1 MFGII
6 FNCLYW
12 YLRPL
17 IKWFLR
23 HTTKLC
29 ELQRICYGEP
39 YGAPRSLA
47 VEFSLKHSKSQ
58 DIRNIIK
65 KLDEFSRT
73 QDFKDE
79 SGQAVITEAVVTVL
93 KVKKINPKIHPQFV
107 QSFGK
112 CVEHIWGYKQL
123 LLDVEQM
130 RTTVYD
136 SENIEHEKKLL
147 YLWEQ
152 LMPDEKLTAR
162 VTKQW
167 QDIGFQGDDPK
178 TDFRGMGKKFRHFFI
193 YNLCLGSNI

>member
-39 YGAPRSLA
+39 YGASRSLG
-47 VEFSLKHSKSQ
+47 VEFSLKHSKSEKIQ
-58 DIRNIIK
+58 HVIK
-65 KLDEFSRT
+65 KLDNASSEQEFKGET
-73 QDFKDE
+73 GKN
-79 SGQAVITEAVVTVL
+79 VITEAIVTVL
-93 KVKKINPKIHPQFV
+93 LVKKINPKIHVQFV

-112 CVEHIWGYKQL
+112 CIEQIWGYKQL
-123 LLDVEQM
+123 LVDVEQM
-130 RTTVYD
+130 RTTLYD
-136 SENIEHEKKLL
+136 SDNLEHESKLL
-147 YLWEQ
+147 DLWTQ
-152 LMPDEKLTAR
+152 LMPDEELTAR

-167 QDIGFQGDDPK
+167 QEIGFQGDDPK
-178 TDFRGMGKKFRHFFI
+178 TDFRGMGKLI
-193 YNLCLGSNI
+193 